1 MGGLLMKQAL
11 FLLFVLVSSLT
22 VSAQSINPT
31 RWQEIDG
38 SPSVSAPTIVKFTN
52 GSLSCTGSV
61 CTITVGGSGANAA
74 LSNLSG
80 VAINTTLVSD
90 TTLTDDLGSSS
101 VYWRRAYA
109 GQYFIDAT
117 LSAVAG
123 NQTINKSAFRFIIGA
138 GTSNAIIT
146 NSFVT
151 ASSLVICTP
160 QRKDTTLLT
169 VAAETASGSVTVIGN
184 AGATADTAIACIVIN
199 Q

>member
-1 MGGLLMKQAL
+1 MKTLLLLTLLAL
-11 FLLFVLVSSLT
+11 PAF
-22 VSAQSINPT
+22 AQSIPPT
-31 RWQEIDG
+31 KWCEADS
-38 SPSVSAPTIVKFTN
+38 SPCLTPPKNIIVPN
-52 GSLSCTGSV
+52 GSISGNTV
-61 CTITVGGSGANAA
+61 TITGGGTGANAA

-101 VYWRRAYA
+101 VYWRHAYA

-123 NQTINKSAFRFIIGA
+123 NQTINKGAFRFVIGA
-138 GTSNAIIT
+138 GTSNAVIT

-169 VAAETASGSVTVIGN
+169 VAAETTSGSVTIIGN
-184 AGATADTAIACIVIN
+184 TGATADTAIACIVIN